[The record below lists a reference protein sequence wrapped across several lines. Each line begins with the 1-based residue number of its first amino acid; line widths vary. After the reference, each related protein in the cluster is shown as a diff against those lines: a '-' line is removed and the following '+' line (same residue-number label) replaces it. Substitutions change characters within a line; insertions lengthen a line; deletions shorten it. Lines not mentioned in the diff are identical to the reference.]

1 MDHWS
6 HEQVLRMLEG
16 GNEQLDNFFSRH
28 AMDITRENA
37 KEMLGKRYK
46 TKAAQFY
53 RENLGIHVSQV
64 QRSGIYQGRQASR
77 QARRQPVSHCE
88 TM

>member
-6 HEQVLRMLEG
+6 QEQVLKMLEG
-16 GNEQLDNFFSRH
+16 GNEQLALFFQRH
-28 AMDITRENA
+28 YMDA
-37 KEMLGKRYK
+37 SDDKKRYR

-53 RENLGIHVSQV
+53 REHLDKHARKIKS
-64 QRSGIYQGRQASR
+64 SGVYQGREASR
-77 QARRQPVSHCE
+77 RRTMKHCE